1 MPNLQPRERE
11 AQFGLGEVLQHSG
24 TATPLIEDE
33 EADDEDEN
41 DFEAPGEGR
50 AIAWQERYRKALRQ
64 EVDFY

>member
-1 MPNLQPRERE
+1 MPNLQPRDARRNSDL
-11 AQFGLGEVLQHSG
+11 ARYSNTPAPQP
-24 TATPLIEDE
+24 PLIEDE
-33 EADDEDEN
+33 DDDEDEN